1 MKNPGRLDRPG
12 IASLGKPRLERVQQ
26 RGSQPVPVVGI
37 GLDEATHRR
46 TGHDAHVPGVGALVL
61 LIGHQRVYLAIHH
74 QRDVPGL
81 PAAKVFLQENS
92 LGIIHTLKPGTRVP
106 GGFADDRVHRAV
118 RRAKRVLDD
127 EGFRLAI
134 DDLQGVNPVVRHVR
148 GRKRHPVSA
157 AEFPGEIPVALD
169 QHRLAG
175 GGKQIRRAVEQR
187 LRPRRLCPVDG
198 HRDDEVDPLS
208 LDQPRQ

>member
-1 MKNPGRLDRPG
+1 M
-12 IASLGKPRLERVQQ
+12 
-26 RGSQPVPVVGI
+26 
-37 GLDEATHRR
+37 
-46 TGHDAHVPGVGALVL
+46 GALVL